1 MILSMAKKDD
11 SREISHVKSCTFR
24 SLGGQWVKKYAHN
37 ASREGQPAAGAGGAR
52 EGIKMPVYHVYHPIY
67 VKIWYRNLLPRQWKF
82 PPCQKG
88 INNLPGHFIE
98 LNILS
103 NSLLRIEKI
112 IKSWVRDPEITW
124 DSYYQLRVTK
134 VDPDVTGD

>member
-1 MILSMAKKDD
+1 MLLPMAKKDD
-11 SREISHVKSCTFR
+11 SRKISYVKSCTFR
-24 SLGGQWVKKYAHN
+24 PKDTVSLRQWMDAN
-37 ASREGQPAAGAGGAR
+37 FASMR

-67 VKIWYRNLLPRQWKF
+67 QKIWYRNLLPWQWKF

-134 VDPDVTGD
+134 VDPDVTRD